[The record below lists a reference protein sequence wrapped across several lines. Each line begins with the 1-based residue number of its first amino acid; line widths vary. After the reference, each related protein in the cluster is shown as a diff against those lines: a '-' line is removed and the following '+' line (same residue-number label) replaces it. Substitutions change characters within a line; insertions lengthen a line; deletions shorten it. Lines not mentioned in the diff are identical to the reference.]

1 MGKDSEQSKLA
12 LALTVG
18 TVISSS
24 VVGGIVAGYLL
35 DRWLGTE
42 PWLLIAGIALGTAGA
57 FVSLYRIMAKLG

>member
-1 MGKDSEQSKLA
+1 MVCDDA
-12 LALTVG
+12 VVVG
-18 TVISSS
+18 VDLLVVQMREIGV

-42 PWLLIAGIALGTAGA
+42 PWLLIAGIVLGTAGA